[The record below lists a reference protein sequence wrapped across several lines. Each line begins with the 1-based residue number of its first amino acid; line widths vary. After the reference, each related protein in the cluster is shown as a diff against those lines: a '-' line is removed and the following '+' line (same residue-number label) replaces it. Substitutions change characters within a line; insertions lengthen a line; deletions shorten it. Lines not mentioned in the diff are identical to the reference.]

1 MTYFF
6 LHANFNVRI
15 YDPYPLSSLC
25 YQTEIA
31 LKYRLLVFLFL
42 CLSLS
47 AHAQIPVDFQFC
59 TGTGELCVTPSDS
72 TYELCLN
79 LKPGFCDSKE
89 YEIRWGDGKTERVT
103 LTAEKKAT
111 HIYDLRQFAKNCSDA
126 EIEYNFNIRAVSCGN
141 DNKGYLLIFKKRPEA
156 RPVIDAACA
165 GATVTIRNQ
174 SCPTYNVDFLWEF
187 SDGRTSTDTYPSLS
201 FTDPAKTY
209 KVKLTAT
216 SKVCGS
222 STAET
227 EFRLA
232 KPPVADFKVSG
243 VSVIEKDTVVCLS
256 GGGVIDLDGS
266 ISQDESGYDWY
277 IEGGKFTYQGNT
289 KPSGS
294 AVKIKLEEAKEY
306 TVTLTVNN
314 SCGSRKITRKYKVIS
329 TMAPS
334 ITPQPDVCE
343 EITYKVGNPIPGA
356 VYTING
362 TAFSPSQEIPV
373 KFASAPYIVVAKV
386 QNACGTQIASDTF
399 SVAPAQPVKIV
410 SIPKDTLVCTSSGR
424 ILLTATLP
432 GGEWSGGS
440 IETANGQS
448 YFMPKTPGNFTVT
461 YTRGTGKCVM
471 TTSVK
476 VFVEGIEATAD
487 NKSICEGTAW
497 IKLSGTPVGGQW
509 TMPSCPGCIKGDTL
523 FTAGLSGD
531 EFDIRY
537 SVASKTGCKAEA
549 QAKVSVGSP
558 KADFSIQDGCTGQA
572 SKPVNTSL
580 RAEAYVWM
588 VNNRVIASEAIP
600 ELQLPVGK
608 QTITLIARA
617 GSCADTISR
626 EVTIT
631 SPPAKISFTPSATA
645 GCAPLNVSF
654 NINGKAEP
662 GIEYVWKVN
671 GRTVFTGFQLPS
683 RIFENTSR
691 KDSVYQ
697 ISVASD
703 NACGGQSE
711 TKEITVRPGTRAE
724 IGVDSTMLRCTP
736 ASLLFSNRST
746 GHDKKTSVWSFGDGT
761 TLPSADATVSHL
773 FSTKDSATT
782 YTVRLKV
789 AGECGPD
796 DDSVAIRVYPSTV
809 KALYTISKSEVCP
822 GEIVQ
827 FKDASVP
834 KPVRWLWRFGDGTIA
849 TIANPTH
856 TFSKSKS
863 EYKVTLIAYTDC
875 GSDSTQL
882 TIRTTEAPAGTF
894 ESPALACD
902 NSAVKFANQS
912 PPEYGF
918 VWDFGDGSPLDS
930 LSHSPEHRYPGAG
943 TYQVTLSVFRNTQ
956 ACKVVAKKAAVTVVS
971 PARADFGFSGDSL
984 FCAPGPVVMVNR
996 SEQADRY
1003 LWYFSDGRTA
1013 ESREPA
1019 LPFEPGI
1026 YDVKLVTVKGGVCMD
1041 STERAA
1047 AFVVQKCQ
1055 VDIPQ
1060 AFTPNGDGIGDR
1072 YTLFG
1077 AGISEI
1083 SLLRIRNR
1091 WGEIVFEMKNAQPG
1105 SQKPGESWDGTF
1117 GGKEMPA
1124 DMYVYETEVR
1134 YIDQKKSEKLR
1145 GNLYLTR

>member
-1 MTYFF
+1 MKYF
-6 LHANFNVRI
+6 
-15 YDPYPLSSLC
+15 
-25 YQTEIA
+25 
-31 LKYRLLVFLFL
+31 LLTFL
-42 CLSLS
+42 CLCLALS

-111 HIYDLRQFAKNCSDA
+111 HVYDLRQFAKNCSEA

-165 GATVTIRNQ
+165 GATVTIRNE
-174 SCPTYNVDFLWEF
+174 SCPTYDVDFLWEF
-187 SDGRTSTDTYPSLS
+187 SDGRTSTDTYPYLT
-201 FTDPAKTY
+201 FTDPTKTY

-216 SKVCGS
+216 SKVCGT

-227 EFRLA
+227 EFKLA

-266 ISQDESGYDWY
+266 ISQDESGYEWEID
-277 IEGGKFTYQGNT
+277 GGKYSYQGKTNAND
-289 KPSGS
+289 S
-294 AVKIKLEEAKEY
+294 AIKIKLEEAKDY

-314 SCGSRKITRKYKVIS
+314 SCGNRKITRKYKVIS
-329 TMAPS
+329 TIAPS

-343 EITYKVGNPIPGA
+343 EIAYKVPNPIPGA
-356 VYTING
+356 VYTMNG
-362 TAFSPSQEIPV
+362 APFSSGQEIPV

-386 QNACGTQIASDTF
+386 QNACGTQTASDTF
-399 SVAPAQPVKIV
+399 NVSPAQPVKIV
-410 SIPKDTLVCTSSGR
+410 SIPKDTLICTSSER
-424 ILLTATLP
+424 MLLTANLP
-432 GGEWSGGS
+432 GGEWSGGAV
-440 IETANGQS
+440 ETVNGQS
-448 YFMPKTPGNFTVT
+448 FFVPKTPGTFNIT

-476 VFVEGIEATAD
+476 VSVEGIQATAD

-497 IKLSGTPVGGQW
+497 IKLSGTPAGGQW
-509 TMPSCPGCIKGDTL
+509 ATASCSGCIKGDTL
-523 FTAGLSGD
+523 FTAGLSGN

-549 QAKVSVGSP
+549 QAKVTIGSP
-558 KADFSIQDGCTGQA
+558 KADFSIEDGCAGQA
-572 SKPVNTSL
+572 FNPVNTSS
-580 RAEAYVWM
+580 RAEAYVWL
-588 VNNRVIASEAIP
+588 VNNVVVANEANP
-600 ELQLPVGK
+600 GLQLSPGK
-608 QTITLIARA
+608 QTITLVASA
-617 GSCADTISR
+617 GTCADTLTR

-631 SPPAKISFTPSATA
+631 RPPAKISFIPNVTA
-645 GCAPLNVSF
+645 GCAPLNLSF
-654 NINGKAEP
+654 KVNGNAEP

-671 GRTVFTGFQLPS
+671 GQTVFTGFQLPA
-683 RIFENTSR
+683 RVFDNTSR

-697 ISVASD
+697 ISVAAD
-703 NACGGQSE
+703 NACGEQ
-711 TKEITVRPGTRAE
+711 TDVKEVTIRPGTRAE

-746 GHDKKTSVWSFGDGT
+746 GHDKKKSVWSFGDGT
-761 TLPSADATVSHL
+761 TLPSTADTLSHQ
-773 FSTKDSATT
+773 FSAKDSAST
-782 YTVRLKV
+782 YIVRLKV
-789 AGECGPD
+789 TGECGAD
-796 DDSVAIRVYPSTV
+796 NDSVAIRVYPSTV

-822 GEIVQ
+822 GEVVQ

-849 TIANPTH
+849 TSANPAH

-882 TIRTTEAPAGTF
+882 TIRTSESPAGTF
-894 ESPALACD
+894 ENPSLACN
-902 NSAVKFANQS
+902 NSSVKFVNQS
-912 PPEYGF
+912 PPELGF
-918 VWDFGDGSPLDS
+918 VWDFGDGSPVDS
-930 LSHSPEHRYPGAG
+930 LSHSPEHLYPGAG
-943 TYQVTLSVFRNTQ
+943 TYQVTLSLFRNTQ
-956 ACKVVAKKAAVTVVS
+956 ACKVVAKKAAVTIVS
-971 PARADFGFSGDSL
+971 PAKADFGFAGDSL
-984 FCAPGPVVMVNR
+984 FCAPGPVVVLNH
-996 SEQADRY
+996 SEPADRY

-1013 ESREPA
+1013 EAREPA

-1026 YDVKLVTVKGGVCMD
+1026 YDVKLVTIKGGVCMD

-1047 AFVVQKCQ
+1047 AFVVRECQ
-1055 VDIPQ
+1055 VDVPQ

-1077 AGISEI
+1077 AGISRI
-1083 SLLRIRNR
+1083 GLLRIRNR
-1091 WGEIVFEMKNAQPG
+1091 WGEIVFEMKDVQPG
-1105 SQKPGESWDGTF
+1105 SQQAGESWDGTF

-1124 DMYVYETEVR
+1124 DMYVYEADVL
-1134 YIDQKKSEKLR
+1134 YVDQKKSGKLR
-1145 GNLYLTR
+1145 GNIYLAR

>member
-1 MTYFF
+1 M
-6 LHANFNVRI
+6 
-15 YDPYPLSSLC
+15 
-25 YQTEIA
+25 
-31 LKYRLLVFLFL
+31 LFL
-42 CLSLS
+42 CLAIS

-89 YEIRWGDGKTERVT
+89 YEIRWGDGKMERVT
-103 LTAEKKAT
+103 LTGEKKAT
-111 HIYDLRQFAKNCSDA
+111 HVYDLRQFAKNCSDA

-165 GATVTIRNQ
+165 GTTVTIRNE
-174 SCPTYNVDFLWEF
+174 SCPTYGVDFLWEF
-187 SDGRTSTDTYPSLS
+187 SDGRTSTDTYPYLS
-201 FTDPAKTY
+201 FTDPTKTY

-216 SKVCGS
+216 SKVCGT

-227 EFRLA
+227 EFKLA
-232 KPPVADFKVSG
+232 KPPVPDFKVAG
-243 VSVIEKDTVVCLS
+243 VSVIEKDTVVCLT

-266 ISQDESGYDWY
+266 ISQDESGYAWN
-277 IEGGKFTYQGNT
+277 IEGGKYSYQGKT
-289 KPSGS
+289 KPND
-294 AVKIKLEEAKEY
+294 ATVKVKLEEAKEY

-314 SCGSRKITRKYKVIS
+314 SCGERKITRKYKVIS
-329 TMAPS
+329 TTSAS

-343 EITYKVGNPIPGA
+343 EITYKVANPVPGA

-362 TAFSPSQEIPV
+362 TPFSPAQEIPV
-373 KFASAPYIVVAKV
+373 KFASAPYIVVAKI
-386 QNACGTQIASDTF
+386 QNTCGTQMASDTF
-399 SVAPAQPVKIV
+399 SVSPAQPVKIV
-410 SIPKDTLVCTSSGR
+410 SIPKDTLVCTSSER
-424 ILLTATLP
+424 ILLTANLP
-432 GGEWSGGS
+432 GGEWSGDAV
-440 IETANGQS
+440 ETVNGQS
-448 YFMPKTPGNFTVT
+448 FFVPKTPGTFNVT
-461 YTRGTGKCVM
+461 YTRGTGKCLM

-476 VFVEGIEATAD
+476 VSVEGIQATAD
-487 NKSICEGTAW
+487 NKSICEGTSW
-497 IKLSGTPVGGQW
+497 IKLSGAPAGGQW
-509 TMPSCPGCIKGDTL
+509 TTASCSGCIKGDTL
-523 FTAGLSGD
+523 FTAGLSGS

-549 QAKVSVGSP
+549 LAKVTIGSP
-558 KADFSIQDGCTGQA
+558 KAAFSIQDGCAGQA
-572 SKPVNTSL
+572 FKPVNASL

-588 VNNRVIASEAIP
+588 VNKVVVASEESP
-600 ELQLPVGK
+600 ELQLSPGK

-617 GSCADTISR
+617 GACADTLTR

-631 SPPAKISFTPSATA
+631 RPPGKITFLPSTTT

-654 NINGKAEP
+654 NVNGNAEP

-671 GRTVFTGFQLPS
+671 GQTVFTGFQLPAKLL
-683 RIFENTSR
+683 ENTSR

-697 ISVASD
+697 ISVAAD
-703 NACGGQSE
+703 NACGGQ
-711 TKEITVRPGTRAE
+711 TDVKQITVRPGTRAE

-761 TLPSADATVSHL
+761 TLASAGDTLSHL
-773 FSTKDSATT
+773 FSAKDKVST
-782 YTVRLKV
+782 YIVRLKV
-789 AGECGPD
+789 SGECGAD
-796 DDSVAIRVYPSTV
+796 NDSVAIRVYPSTV

-822 GEIVQ
+822 GEVVQ
-827 FKDASVP
+827 FTDASVP

-849 TIANPTH
+849 TTANPTH
-856 TFSKSKS
+856 AFSKGKS

-882 TIRTTEAPAGTF
+882 TIRTSEAPSGSF
-894 ESPALACD
+894 ESPSLACD
-902 NSAVKFANQS
+902 NASVKFANQS
-912 PPEYGF
+912 SPEFGY

-930 LSHSPEHRYPGAG
+930 LSHSPEHLYPGAG
-943 TYQVTLSVFRNTQ
+943 AYQATLSLFRNTQ
-956 ACKVVAKKAAVTVVS
+956 ACKVIAKKATITVVS
-971 PARADFGFSGDSL
+971 PARADFGFVGDSL
-984 FCAPGPVVMVNR
+984 FCAPGPVVIRNQ
-996 SEQADRY
+996 SEPADRY

-1013 ESREPA
+1013 ETREPA
-1019 LPFEPGI
+1019 LPFDPGI

-1047 AFVVQKCQ
+1047 AFVVRECQ
-1055 VDIPQ
+1055 IDVPQ

-1077 AGISEI
+1077 SGISRI

-1091 WGEIVFEMKNAQPG
+1091 WGEIVFEMKDVQPG
-1105 SQKPGESWDGTF
+1105 SQQPGESWDGTF

-1124 DMYVYETEVR
+1124 DMYVYEADVR
-1134 YIDQKKSEKLR
+1134 YIDQKKSGKLR
-1145 GNLYLTR
+1145 GNIYLTR